1 MTANREDPPR
11 TGKPRRRYRKY
22 GACGRCL
29 NKLNKHSS
37 RVAKISQGRVANKL
51 EDSRRQEASRQGE
64 DSIARWAEKGT
75 RGSIDRE
82 STGKGYRMRSA
93 SSMLFAGKS
102 IRGIGLFTTILTG
115 RSAT

>member
-37 RVAKISQGRVANKL
+37 RVAKISQGRVANEL
-51 EDSRRQEASRQGE
+51 EDSRRQEASRQEASRQGE
-64 DSIARWAEKGT
+64 DSIARWAERGT

-102 IRGIGLFTTILTG
+102 
-115 RSAT
+115 